1 MDAHIQVVTPRTMQE
16 AAEVYAEHPDWTLL
30 AGGTDVMVLM
40 DQGQLTPTGVV
51 DLSRCAGLDELRD
64 DEGALQ
70 IGATVTHAQL
80 ADSALVRGR
89 CPILAEACG
98 QVGSRQIQHRGT
110 LGGNLGNASPA
121 GDTLPVLMACLA
133 MVKLVG
139 PDGTRLVNM
148 DALYTGYRTLC
159 TRPGEFIAGVVLPP
173 PEPDTR
179 FWFAKVGSRRAFY
192 CSKVVLAGVGTV
204 RGGTFAGISLAAG
217 SVAPTVVRLEATER
231 AIEGRDTAGVEAVA
245 EAAAAATAEVQP
257 IDDVRS
263 TACYRQTVT
272 ANLIRRFVA
281 ELAAQTLPGIT
292 G

>member
-1 MDAHIQVVTPRTMQE
+1 MLGDIPVVTPRTSQE
-16 AAEVYAEHPDWTLL
+16 AAELYGQHPDWVLL

-40 DQGQLTPTGVV
+40 DQGQLTPAGVV
-51 DLSRCAGLDELRD
+51 DLSRCVDLSYLRD
-64 DEGALQ
+64 AEGSLQ

-80 ADSALVRGR
+80 ADSTLVRAR
-89 CPILAEACG
+89 CPILARAAG
-98 QVGSRQIQHRGT
+98 QIGSRQIQHRGT

-121 GDTLPVLMACLA
+121 GDTLPVLMACSA
-133 MVKLVG
+133 MVVLCG
-139 PDGTRLVNM
+139 PDGTRQVSM
-148 DALYTGYRTLC
+148 DRLYTGYRTLC
-159 TRPGEFIAGVVLPP
+159 LRPGEFIAGVVIPP
-173 PEPDTR
+173 PEPDAR
-179 FWFAKVGSRRAFY
+179 FAFAKVGSRRAFF

-231 AIEGRDTAGVEAVA
+231 AIDGREIDPIGAVGD
-245 EAAAAATAEVQP
+245 AAAAATAEVQP

-263 TACYRQTVT
+263 TACYRQTIL

-281 ELAAQTLPGIT
+281 DLAAETLPRVT